1 MKAIRLTEAE
11 ARAIAE
17 VHALVAGGP
26 ADFDEV
32 MDEHAKPWRSFM
44 AKVAKAREPSAN
56 VAVAPIETALVAAAR
71 CKVVP
76 LVTGHGQAS
85 VRAGKL
91 GVTPE
96 QARLVGQ
103 YIASQG
109 WLRGPLTL
117 LDVLNKWPTYLSKAT
132 ATQPPP
138 SVPAGLNGGTS
149 ETAAP
154 GTAGASQRGQEGRA
168 APGFG
173 RVRPNAYPDGPKGR

>member
-1 MKAIRLTEAE
+1 MKPLRFSEAE
-11 ARAIAE
+11 VSVIEDAVDSLARGFELPKKHPI
-17 VHALVAGGP
+17 HSIR
-26 ADFDEV
+26 
-32 MDEHAKPWRSFM
+32 AKI
-44 AKVAKAREPSAN
+44 AKAREASTN
-56 VAVAPIETALVAAAR
+56 VAVAPIEQALVGASR

-96 QARLVGQ
+96 QAELVGR

-117 LDVLNKWPTYLSKAT
+117 LDVLNKWPQYLSKAQ
-132 ATQPPP
+132 ATKPPP

-149 ETAAP
+149 GAAP
-154 GTAGASQRGQEGRA
+154 QGPVRAGQGSEAGRP

-173 RVRPNAYPDGPKGR
+173 GGRKDPHPDGHPGSR